1 MLISFQDCNALD
13 VTRWV
18 KPISYLFETLHQPI
32 SSLASDHA
40 VVCAYRKLNRWKR
53 KTKLGVLCLQ
63 FYFVC
68 FIRRAI
74 FDDMQFYSEG
84 YFPVVW
90 MFSFWK
96 IVWPPN
102 HRKRRRRSKKLKTW
116 SLLRKPKFLCQGL
129 EMNPEKI

>member
-1 MLISFQDCNALD
+1 M
-13 VTRWV
+13 
-18 KPISYLFETLHQPI
+18 
-32 SSLASDHA
+32 
-40 VVCAYRKLNRWKR
+40 
-53 KTKLGVLCLQ
+53 
-63 FYFVC
+63 C

-74 FDDMQFYSEG
+74 FDDMLFYSEG

-116 SLLRKPKFLCQGL
+116 SLLRKPKFLYQGL
-129 EMNPEKI
+129 EMNPEKVKYMFMVFKNINPERLLTVPSEEPSSNNQKT